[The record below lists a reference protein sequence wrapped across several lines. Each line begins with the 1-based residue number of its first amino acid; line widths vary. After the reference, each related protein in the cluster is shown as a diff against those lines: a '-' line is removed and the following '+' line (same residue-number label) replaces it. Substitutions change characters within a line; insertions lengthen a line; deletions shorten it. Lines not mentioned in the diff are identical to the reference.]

1 MVSGANGCKP
11 VETQSRNGKEND
23 MRRLE
28 RIARRALQWADAYR
42 REGDADGVAMAMGR
56 FRKAQRR
63 ISEMVESAFAPR
75 IEIGMGVL
83 A

>member
-1 MVSGANGCKP
+1 MK
-11 VETQSRNGKEND
+11 
-23 MRRLE
+23 RLE

-42 REGDADGVAMAMGR
+42 IAGDVDGVAMAMSR

-63 ISEMVESAFAPR
+63 ISETVESAFAPH
-75 IEIGMGVL
+75 IEIDMGVL